1 MPKTIRF
8 IAVKVYNKKR
18 HQNYSY
24 EYDILK
30 SISHPNILNTIG
42 ASEDNNHFYME
53 MEYCISEDLSNH
65 LFPEKNFT
73 YLEKVIKTIATELLL
88 GLKELHSNGII
99 HCNLKPSNILID
111 EHGNVKICDFKKA
124 LFVDKMTSADIRR
137 NKRGLSPCY
146 TAPEIFSEEGKY
158 SFKSDLWA
166 LGCIMYEM
174 ASGQVPFRDDILNK
188 LINKILRDEPNYNVR
203 QFTAYSV
210 DFQNVVKRL
219 LNKDPNHRASWGE
232 IEKMPFWDFGN
243 DSNTNN
249 NSIASNTNANIN
261 AEDAKVNEPY
271 SSKTHSHGVSQTKS
285 SGNLPSNSSFGKGG
299 YSISTVPA
307 SYNKSLSNNQ
317 STITLNAQHIA
328 LEHNDEEDE
337 YSEGNNDKGKGVNN
351 TDQEFNFQR
360 GAEQNQSLYS
370 NQTNDS
376 NYSKSKIN
384 IDNNKNTANV
394 DNMSNKK
401 LNFLELSVLNV
412 SKVITRDRR
421 VTQTTINDMAM
432 SLAKNTDIPNIQ
444 SIMIHTSDRAIK
456 PIIGNKVIEPN
467 PPITEYNGSL
477 IPFSEYKIDR
487 IKDLINNEQSE
498 ELEKYLLSV
507 YQLMDQYVS
516 KGNYDFLLN
525 ILNYFETIVLSKEI
539 ANNII
544 NTCFVKLFINFMD
557 INNDNIRIRACSII
571 AYLIRYATSVQYP
584 LDKFGLTEK
593 LSTFI
598 KDSNVTLNKK
608 AIATL
613 GEYLFFVAT
622 QAEGE
627 STGEINLLDNN
638 NGTLRQWNI
647 SNESILALL
656 YALNHSE
663 EVVQFYALKTIENTV
678 TLTTIAKTYF
688 AMNDSFVS
696 KISDIY
702 FNERCDNFE
711 IKTSA
716 LSTISHI
723 IKLEPNLMKAFIEK
737 FKTESLRNYLSKETS
752 KNQQCIINIILFG
765 IVGNV
770 NNIKLIDFDDLML
783 TLVNLLETANSVVRG
798 KIILLLSLVFS
809 DKYLISKF
817 GEKVL
822 NLMLKLRKDK
832 HHYYCYVK
840 IFESFMI
847 NYCNNISKHLIP
859 MISKSIVSKTAN
871 TNSEIISLLVAIAV
885 ISPYYKI
892 SFSLFKSD
900 FIEALVSLTTATTNE
915 TIHTNTLD
923 ILRCFSETAYS
934 VEENSSILI
943 SSLFAKI
950 LDLTNTLSVD
960 FKRIPLN
967 ICANILTVLLDD
979 DKLYSSVSLDDGK
992 TNQINSLILNI
1003 LPLITNLLKHE
1014 DTVNDSLSFLSL
1026 IIERNSAFIAFY
1038 RSIGIIDYVFQL
1050 MIDDNFISN
1059 LNLLK
1064 ILSKLIESKDTKFE
1078 DIIELKLLDKV
1089 NYLISK
1095 DSAEEISIYT
1105 EYVIEMLFDLMYK
1118 LNETK
1123 KKKYG
1128 SNWDG
1133 EDYKKNFL
1141 SKIEN
1146 VAMNFKLCIKLLGCD
1161 NGNIQEKSCVIVI
1174 FILQFLPTN
1183 YYENKEW
1190 EVKFTGDDVLD
1201 LLKGLGSSCVKIH
1214 KKIIRIFKWII
1225 EFQSDA
1231 QDVLGPFK
1239 SYIQIYIEK
1248 IRDTSKDPDVVD
1260 VASKFLMT
1268 NLKIISSNI
1277 VSFK

>member
-1 MPKTIRF
+1 
-8 IAVKVYNKKR
+8 
-18 HQNYSY
+18 
-24 EYDILK
+24 
-30 SISHPNILNTIG
+30 
-42 ASEDNNHFYME
+42 

-124 LFVDKMTSADIRR
+124 LFVDKMTTTDIRR

-158 SFKSDLWA
+158 SYKSDLWA

-188 LINKILRDEPNYNVR
+188 LINKILRDEPNYNIR

-219 LNKDPNHRASWGE
+219 LDKDPNHRASWGE

-243 DSNTNN
+243 DSNSTNSG
-249 NSIASNTNANIN
+249 NSSLTANTNG
-261 AEDAKVNEPY
+261 EDARVNEPY
-271 SSKTHSHGVSQTKS
+271 SSKTHSHGLSAQMKS
-285 SGNLPSNSSFGKGG
+285 SGNLPSSSSFNKGG
-299 YSISTVPA
+299 YSVSTVPVVY
-307 SYNKSLSNNQ
+307 SNSNNNKSLSTNNQ

-337 YSEGNNDKGKGVNN
+337 YTEGTNDKGKGVNN
-351 TDQEFNFQR
+351 TDQEFNFQHK
-360 GAEQNQSLYS
+360 GEQNQSLYS

-376 NYSKSKIN
+376 NYSKSKID
-384 IDNNKNTANV
+384 IDNNNNNNNNNAGNV
-394 DNMSNKK
+394 GISNKK

-456 PIIGNKVIEPN
+456 PIIGNKIIEPN
-467 PPITEYNGSL
+467 PPITEYNGSI
-477 IPFSEYKIDR
+477 IPFSEYKIDK
-487 IKDLINNEQSE
+487 IKDLINNEQTD
-498 ELEKYLLSV
+498 ELEKYLLNV
-507 YQLMDQYVS
+507 YQLMDQYVT
-516 KGNYDFLLN
+516 KNNYDYLLN
-525 ILNYFETIVLSKEI
+525 ILNYFETIILSKEI

-584 LDKFGLTEK
+584 LDKFNLTEK
-593 LSTFI
+593 LSAFI
-598 KDSNVTLNKK
+598 KDVNVTLNKK

-627 STGEINLLDNN
+627 NTGEINLLDNN
-638 NGTLRQWNI
+638 NNGGLRQWNI
-647 SNESILALL
+647 SNESIVSLL
-656 YALNHSE
+656 YALKHNE

-688 AMNDSFVS
+688 AMNDSFVNA
-696 KISDIY
+696 ISDIY
-702 FNERCDNFE
+702 FNERCDNYE

-723 IKLEPNLMKAFIEK
+723 VKLEPNLMKAFIEK
-737 FKTESLRNYLSKETS
+737 FKVDSLRNCLSKETS
-752 KNQQCIINIILFG
+752 KNQQCIINIMLFG

-817 GEKVL
+817 GEKVF

-859 MISKSIVSKTAN
+859 MITKSIVSKTAN

-892 SFSLFKSD
+892 SFSLFKSE
-900 FIEALVSLTTATTNE
+900 FIEALVSLTTATSNE
-915 TIHTNTLD
+915 TIHTNALD

-943 SSLFAKI
+943 NSLFAKI
-950 LDLTNTLSVD
+950 LDLTNTLSLD
-960 FKRIPLN
+960 YKRIPLN

-1078 DIIELKLLDKV
+1078 DIIEMKLIDKV

-1095 DSAEEISIYT
+1095 DSTDEISIYT

-1141 SKIEN
+1141 SKIEK

-1225 EFQSDA
+1225 EYQNDA
-1231 QDVLGPFK
+1231 QEVLGPFK

-1260 VASKFLMT
+1260 VASKFLSA
-1268 NLKIISSNI
+1268 NLKKISANIIS
-1277 VSFK
+1277 FK